1 MLTKNRTIGLV
12 IAGLIIVIDQFV
24 KYFVTG
30 PLQLESRGLQGV
42 EIISFFKLTYAENW
56 GVSMGMLTAN
66 SDMQRWL
73 LVLLT
78 GAISAAVA
86 VWMWREKAKW
96 DVIALSMILGGAL
109 GNLID
114 RIRLGFVVD
123 YADLHFGSFRPFF
136 IFNFADM
143 MITFGVVILIVR
155 AFLLRETPEP
165 ASEGAE

>member
-1 MLTKNRTIGLV
+1 MTKNRIMGLV
-12 IAGLIIVIDQFV
+12 IAGLIILIDQFV
-24 KYFVTG
+24 KYFVTD
-30 PLQLESRGLQGV
+30 PLQLASRGHQGI
-42 EIISFFKLTYAENW
+42 EIIPFFKLTYAENW

-73 LVLLT
+73 LVALT
-78 GAISAAVA
+78 GLISAAVA

-96 DVIALSMILGGAL
+96 DVIALAMILGGAL

-123 YADLHFGSFRPFF
+123 YADLHFGEVRPFF

-155 AFLLRETPEP
+155 AFLLREAPEQ
-165 ASEGAE
+165 ASEDPN

>member
-1 MLTKNRTIGLV
+1 MTRNRTIGLI
-12 IAGLIIVIDQFV
+12 IAGVIVLLDQFV

-30 PLQLESRGLQGV
+30 PLQLESRGLQGI
-42 EIISFFKLTYAENW
+42 EIIPFFKLTYAENW

-73 LVLLT
+73 LVALT
-78 GAISAAVA
+78 GVISAAVA

-96 DVIALSMILGGAL
+96 DVVALSMILGGAL

-114 RIRLGFVVD
+114 RARLGYVVD
-123 YADLHFGSFRPFF
+123 YADLHIGDFRPFF

-155 AFLLRETPEP
+155 AFLLRDDKEQ
-165 ASEGAE
+165 ASEGAD

>member
-1 MLTKNRTIGLV
+1 MTRNRTLGLL
-12 IAGLIIVIDQFV
+12 IAGLIIAIDQFV
-24 KYFVTG
+24 KYIVTG
-30 PLQLESRGLQGV
+30 PLQLKEHGLQGV
-42 EIISFFKLTYAENW
+42 EIIPFFKLTYAENW

-66 SDMQRWL
+66 SDTQRWL
-73 LVLLT
+73 LVVLT
-78 GAISAAVA
+78 GVITAAVA

-96 DVIALSMILGGAL
+96 DVVALSMILGGAL

-123 YADLHFGSFRPFF
+123 YADLHFGDFRPFF

-155 AFLLRETPEP
+155 AFLLRDDKEQ
-165 ASEGAE
+165 ASEGQD